1 MVAEVGAGWIR
12 RAACGSELT
21 AAVATLYGEAARA
34 FDLMYLRPTPPGREG
49 TALLA
54 PGVKVVA
61 TRSCLNCT
69 DKH

>member
-1 MVAEVGAGWIR
+1 
-12 RAACGSELT
+12 
-21 AAVATLYGEAARA
+21 VATLYGEAARA

-61 TRSCLNCT
+61 TRSCLNRT